1 MVVWEF
7 WLRPKGRYIQDS
19 WVQRS
24 RGEKKNWQ
32 GKWWDFASKKQRCN
46 WGCCWRKQRLKQQ
59 YSEGYNHM
67 RGFGLLTVQ

>member
-1 MVVWEF
+1 MLVWGF

-32 GKWWDFASKKQRCN
+32 KKLGTLPTRN
-46 WGCCWRKQRLKQQ
+46 RDAIGDVAGVNKD
-59 YSEGYNHM
+59 
-67 RGFGLLTVQ
+67 